1 MEIDALIQIFGS
13 AGVTF
18 YIMWMWL
25 KSVQEE
31 KRGIIKSLEQERE
44 SRIEELKEILPL
56 LNDASRGLQDVIKI
70 NDEKNEEIIN
80 EIIKHI
86 DSKINEISTKCG
98 K

>member
-31 KRGIIKSLEQERE
+31 KHGVIKSLEQERE

-56 LNDASRGLQDVIKI
+56 LNDASRGLQDIIKI
-70 NDEKNEEIIN
+70 NDERNDEVIS
-80 EIIKHI
+80 EIIKYI